1 MPNDYRKESYEIIDR
16 KLELAELTLELG
28 EVTREKWARLE
39 TMRDVLE
46 KEEALLKKIAETTKD
61 LTWAKSGSTGS

>member
-1 MPNDYRKESYEIIDR
+1 MPNDYRKKSYEIIER

-46 KEEALLKKIAETTKD
+46 KEESLLRKIAETTKD
-61 LTWAKSGSTGS
+61 LKWAKSGFTGS